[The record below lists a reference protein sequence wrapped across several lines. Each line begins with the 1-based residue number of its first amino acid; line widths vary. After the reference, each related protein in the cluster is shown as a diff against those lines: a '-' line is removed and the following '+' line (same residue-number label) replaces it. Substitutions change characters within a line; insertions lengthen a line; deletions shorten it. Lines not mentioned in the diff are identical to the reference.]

1 MGLEQAWRDPV
12 FGTLS
17 VEVFNFGDTDAAI
30 IGVRFMYRDKKISLV
45 IPAYNEERL
54 IGPTLDAATDVIDHI
69 YVVDDC
75 STDGMAEVV
84 KARAEADPRIE
95 YICHEVNSGV
105 GQGIITGYL
114 KSSEDGYDIAVVV
127 GGDNQM
133 PLEVVNTLL
142 DPVIDGE
149 ADYVKGN
156 RFMEA
161 GLALDTMPKTRLIP
175 NAIISMLTKI
185 SSGFGDTYDV
195 VDGYTAISKK
205 AIDTINWDLA
215 WKGYGYPMDFL
226 MRINAYGFHLKDVPR
241 RAIYLPGERQ
251 SQIKGLQYFCR
262 VTPMLVKNFFFRIFR
277 RYIIRDFHPLVFF
290 YLCGI
295 LLLPSSCLYSFWLVL
310 KQVAGVGVSGSQ
322 AVLAALGMLM
332 GMQFIMFAMIFD
344 LQSSKKT
351 H

>member
-1 MGLEQAWRDPV
+1 
-12 FGTLS
+12 
-17 VEVFNFGDTDAAI
+17 
-30 IGVRFMYRDKKISLV
+30 MYRDKRISLV

-54 IGPTLDAATDVIDHI
+54 IVPTLKGAPELIDRI

-75 STDGMAEVV
+75 SPDAMQQSVAKV
-84 KARAEADPRIE
+84 KEEDPRIVYIRHE
-95 YICHEVNSGV
+95 YNQGV
-105 GQGIITGYL
+105 GQAIITGYL
-114 KSSEDGYDIAVVV
+114 QSSLDNFDITVVV

-133 PLEVVNTLL
+133 PLEVVHTLL
-142 DPVIDGE
+142 DPIIDGE

-156 RFMEA
+156 RFMA
-161 GLALDTMPKTRLIP
+161 DGLDLDTMPKSRMIP

-195 VDGYTAISKK
+195 VDGYTAITRK

-226 MRINAYGFHLKDVPR
+226 MRINAYGFRLKDIPR

-251 SQIKGLQYFCR
+251 SQIKGVQYFMK
-262 VTPMLVKNFFFRIFR
+262 VAPMLAKNFFWRIVR
-277 RYIIRDFHPLVFF
+277 RYVMRDFHPLVFF

-295 LLLPSSCLYSFWLVL
+295 ILLPSSGLYSLWLVL
-310 KQVAGVGVSGSQ
+310 KQVSGVGVSGSQ

-344 LQSSKKT
+344 LQSSKPSR
-351 H
+351 